1 MTAHA
6 LHAELETAYLAGRL
20 LDRKDVESE
29 FTNMILA
36 VRRKLLAFPT
46 RAAHS
51 VLGREDLKEV
61 ISILTCAM
69 EDCFADLRAIDLDA
83 VVERNKRQSRYRS

>member
-6 LHAELETAYLAGRL
+6 LRAELETTYLAGRL

-29 FTNMILA
+29 LTNMILA

-51 VLGREDLKEV
+51 VL
-61 ISILTCAM
+61 A
-69 EDCFADLRAIDLDA
+69 
-83 VVERNKRQSRYRS
+83 ERI